1 MILKIT
7 IVITTIMIVLT
18 VIVILEPRP
27 GLGVAFQPG
36 TSGGRIIII
45 IRRRR
50 RSRRRRII
58 RRRRKYIVTMRR
70 RRRRQTT
77 TMIIIIIVIIVI
89 IMIIIMMMMMIILV
103 VIIMIIII
111 IIIILS
117 YRQLQAGP
125 KACLCSPRP
134 PCDRFGLIIRLQ
146 ASLEVC
152 LAVPDQ
158 PASCLYA
165 YWIPIPR
172 SLSPPPRPPCPGG
185 ARFAKRE
192 SGNSGVRPEPTR
204 SFEAGAYL
212 VQREVP
218 LPGDAYR
225 TKSRHLNRPQ
235 RSRAVSD
242 RTIAGHAATPARG
255 RQRTA
260 NLRTKILDFR
270 GFA

>member
-89 IMIIIMMMMMIILV
+89 IMIIIMMMMIILV
-103 VIIMIIII
+103 VIIMII

-172 SLSPPPRPPCPGG
+172 SLSPPLGRP
-185 ARFAKRE
+185 AQAAHVSR
-192 SGNSGVRPEPTR
+192 SGNLET
-204 SFEAGAYL
+204 
-212 VQREVP
+212 
-218 LPGDAYR
+218 
-225 TKSRHLNRPQ
+225 
-235 RSRAVSD
+235 
-242 RTIAGHAATPARG
+242 
-255 RQRTA
+255 
-260 NLRTKILDFR
+260 R
-270 GFA
+270 GFDPSLLVVLRRELTSCKGKSPYPGTLTARSLAT